1 MRQTT
6 RLTPCPP
13 RSLELLQEAIDVLD
27 GTEPAMDQRG
37 EARDAIVAIDRLT
50 QVMQNH
56 DAVSYPKGSRARI
69 FYARDMLN
77 TISFDHSGFT
87 DAKEAKE
94 AKEALDALLRQ
105 WCVFW
110 AT

>member
-1 MRQTT
+1 MKTT
-6 RLTPCPP
+6 RLAPYPP

-27 GTEPAMDQRG
+27 GAEPTMDQRG
-37 EARDAIVAIDRLT
+37 EARDAIMVIDRLT
-50 QVMQNH
+50 KLMQNH
-56 DAVSYPKGSRARI
+56 DAGSYPMGSRGRI

-77 TISFDHSGFT
+77 TISLDHGASIR
-87 DAKEAKE
+87 AR
-94 AKEALDALLRQ
+94 EALNALLRQ

>member
-1 MRQTT
+1 MIGHRT
-6 RLTPCPP
+6 LCPE

-27 GTEPAMDQRG
+27 GAEPAKGQRG
-37 EARDAIVAIDRLT
+37 EARDAIVLIDRLT
-50 QVMQNH
+50 KLMQNH
-56 DAVSYPKGSRARI
+56 DGGSYPMGSRGRI

-77 TISFDHSGFT
+77 AISLDHSGFT
-87 DAKEAKE
+87 DAREV
-94 AKEALDALLRQ
+94 LNALLRQ

>member
-1 MRQTT
+1 MKTT

-27 GTEPAMDQRG
+27 GAEPTMDQRG
-37 EARDAIVAIDRLT
+37 EARDAIVAIDQLT
-50 QVMQNH
+50 KLMQNH
-56 DAVSYPKGSRARI
+56 DAGSYPIGSRGKI

-77 TISFDHSGFT
+77 TISLDHRGFT
-87 DAKEAKE
+87 DAS
-94 AKEALDALLRQ
+94 EALNTLLRQ

-110 AT
+110 ATEA

>member
-1 MRQTT
+1 MEVRH
-6 RLTPCPP
+6 LTLSPE

-27 GTEPAMDQRG
+27 GAEPTKDQRG
-37 EARDAIVAIDRLT
+37 KARNAIVLIDRLT
-50 QVMQNH
+50 RLMQNC
-56 DAVSYPKGSRARI
+56 DAGSYPMGSRGRI

-77 TISFDHSGFT
+77 PISLDHGGFT
-87 DAKEAKE
+87 GAR
-94 AKEALDALLRQ
+94 EALNVLLRQ